1 MSKPMTHFEQVQPGI
16 VILKKQADGCFYWV
30 GAEKDVES
38 ARCRV
43 RALMEFFPAEY
54 VILDQKIGERIAIRP
69 AKG

>member
-1 MSKPMTHFEQVQPGI
+1 MSRLMTHYEQVQPGI

-54 VILDQKIGERIAIRP
+54 VILDQKIGKRIAIRP